1 MAGAGSGVAMG
12 RRTGAS
18 QRERKVLF
26 YTFQF
31 LPPSSAVDGRLS
43 AALSFPCVS
52 VLFREP
58 TVGPVHRVPVPTA
71 FWHSTP
77 GRCFVCACS

>member
-1 MAGAGSGVAMG
+1 MWVKRQKTTAFTGWSGPEAPGRRNQSRKRVCWRDVSMAGAGSGVAMG
-12 RRTGAS
+12 RTGAS

-43 AALSFPCVS
+43 AAL
-52 VLFREP
+52 
-58 TVGPVHRVPVPTA
+58 
-71 FWHSTP
+71 
-77 GRCFVCACS
+77 